1 MSDGMHAVAHGSLS
15 DSSARVQHKL
25 ALPFD
30 LVQPSD
36 GVHAVAHVSSSDSS
50 TRVQHKLALPFDL
63 LEPSVAAVDVVVV
76 VTASVF
82 AGVGYHWFFLNYVP
96 NVIPY
101 VLIGALAS
109 LNFVTNVIALGS
121 YRFGALVNFRRQV
134 FHTTLAWV
142 GVFLILL
149 GVAFSLKMG
158 ETLSRGATFG
168 FLAVGLFFLLA
179 WRAVL
184 VRLLINALANG
195 AFAKQKT
202 ILICEQTLLSGSK
215 ALREMR
221 RYGYTPSAVFD
232 IGEFEGSASPSD
244 RLLDTLN
251 SVIRVAREEAIENV
265 LLFISWDHSHCI
277 DIILNTLSVLPVRV
291 HLVPDDKFVGYLT
304 RIWNIGP
311 VWTAELKRAPLS
323 KIERGLKRA
332 VDIFGAT
339 TGLLALSPLMV
350 AVATLIK
357 VDSRGPIL
365 FTQWRSGFNGR
376 LFRIFKFRT
385 MTVLEDGSV
394 IRQATREDPRFTWLG
409 RWLRRTS
416 IDELPQLFNVLRG
429 EMSLVGPRPHAA
441 AHDCEYERQIA
452 AYAFRY
458 QLKPGITGW
467 AQLKGYRGETGTID
481 LMSKRIEHDLW
492 YIKNWSFW
500 LDLRILL
507 GTLVT
512 EIWRPR
518 GW

>member
-1 MSDGMHAVAHGSLS
+1 M
-15 DSSARVQHKL
+15 
-25 ALPFD
+25 
-30 LVQPSD
+30 SD

-50 TRVQHKLALPFDL
+50 ARKLALPFDL
-63 LEPSVAAVDVVVV
+63 VEPSVAAVDVVVV
-76 VTASVF
+76 ITASVF

-109 LNFVTNVIALGS
+109 LNFATNVIALGS
-121 YRFGALVNFRRQV
+121 YRFDALVNFRRQV
-134 FHTTLAWV
+134 CHITLAWV
-142 GVFLILL
+142 GVFLILF

-168 FLAVGLFFLLA
+168 FLALGLLFLLV
-179 WRAVL
+179 WRGVL
-184 VRLLINALANG
+184 TRLLINSLANG

-202 ILICEQTLLSGSK
+202 ILIGEGTLLSGSK

-244 RLLDTLN
+244 GLLDTLN

-265 LLFISWDHSHCI
+265 LLFISWDRSNCL

-291 HLVPDDKFVGYLT
+291 HLVPDDKVVGYLT
-304 RIWNIGP
+304 RTWNIGP

-332 VDIFGAT
+332 VDVFGAF
-339 TGLLALSPLMV
+339 TGLLVLSPLMV
-350 AVATLIK
+350 AVAILIK

-394 IRQATREDPRFTWLG
+394 IRQAAREDPRFTRLG

-416 IDELPQLFNVLRG
+416 IDELPQLCNVLRG

-441 AHDCEYERQIA
+441 AHDCEYERRIA

-458 QLKPGITGW
+458 QLKPGLTGW
-467 AQLKGYRGETGTID
+467 AQLKGYRGATGTLD

-500 LDLRILL
+500 LDLKILL
-507 GTLVT
+507 GTLIT
-512 EIWRPR
+512 EIWRSR
-518 GW
+518 AY

>member
-1 MSDGMHAVAHGSLS
+1 M
-15 DSSARVQHKL
+15 
-25 ALPFD
+25 
-30 LVQPSD
+30 SD
-36 GVHAVAHVSSSDSS
+36 GVHAVAHVSSSDLSA
-50 TRVQHKLALPFDL
+50 RKLALPFDL
-63 LEPSVAAVDVVVV
+63 VEPSVAAVDVVVV
-76 VTASVF
+76 ITASVL

-101 VLIGALAS
+101 VFIGALAS
-109 LNFVTNVIALGS
+109 LNFATNVIALGS
-121 YRFGALVNFRRQV
+121 YRFDALVNFRRQV
-134 FHTTLAWV
+134 CHITLAWV
-142 GVFLILL
+142 GVFLILF

-168 FLAVGLFFLLA
+168 FLALGLLFLLV
-179 WRAVL
+179 WRGVL
-184 VRLLINALANG
+184 TRLLINSLANG

-202 ILICEQTLLSGSK
+202 ILIGERTLLSASK

-232 IGEFEGSASPSD
+232 IGEFEGSAGPSD
-244 RLLDTLN
+244 GLLDTLN
-251 SVIRVAREEAIENV
+251 SAIKVAREEAIENV
-265 LLFISWDHSHCI
+265 LLFISWDRSHCI

-304 RIWNIGP
+304 RTWNIGP

-332 VDIFGAT
+332 IDIFGAL

-350 AVATLIK
+350 AVAILIK
-357 VDSRGPIL
+357 VDLRGPIL

-394 IRQATREDPRFTWLG
+394 IRQAAREDPRFTRLG

-416 IDELPQLFNVLRG
+416 IDELPQLCNVLRG

-441 AHDCEYERQIA
+441 AHDCEYERRIA

-458 QLKPGITGW
+458 QLKPGLTGW
-467 AQLKGYRGETGTID
+467 AQLKGYRGETGTLD

-500 LDLRILL
+500 LDLKILL
-507 GTLVT
+507 GTLIT
-512 EIWRPR
+512 EIWRSR
-518 GW
+518 AY